1 MKLYNQIAGQNI
13 QRIEALSDGVF
24 AIALTLLVLD
34 VRVPI
39 AEHITHE
46 KDLIAAF
53 GKLAPKLLSY
63 LLSFMTL
70 GIFWTSHSSQF
81 QYIDKS
87 DRNFNWINLSFLLFV
102 TITPFTTA
110 VLSEYLSFRFAIGI
124 YWLNLFLLGLMLF
137 WIFNY
142 ADKHNYFKASLVGK
156 NEIKKA
162 MFSRGLFAQS
172 LYAVGA
178 LLCFVST
185 YLSLG
190 VLIAIQLFFVLP
202 ILPKVKTAYGD
213 PDLSE

>member
-34 VRVPI
+34 VKVPV

-46 KDLIAAF
+46 QDLILAF
-53 GKLAPKLLSY
+53 GKLAPRLLSY
-63 LLSFMTL
+63 FLSFMTL

-110 VLSEYLSFRFAIGI
+110 FLSEYISFRFAIGI

-142 ADKHNYFKASLVGK
+142 ADKHNYFKATLVK
-156 NEIKKA
+156 KDEIKKA
-162 MFSRGLFAQS
+162 MVRRGLFAQC
-172 LYAVGA
+172 LYAAGA
-178 LLCFVST
+178 LLCFINT

-202 ILPKVKTAYGD
+202 LFSKLKKR
-213 PDLSE
+213 L

>member
-1 MKLYNQIAGQNI
+1 
-13 QRIEALSDGVF
+13 
-24 AIALTLLVLD
+24 
-34 VRVPI
+34 VPV
-39 AEHITHE
+39 AEHIAHE
-46 KDLIAAF
+46 KDIITAF

-63 LLSFMTL
+63 FLSFMTL

-110 VLSEYLSFRFAIGI
+110 FLSEYLSFRFAIGI

-142 ADKHNYFKASLVGK
+142 ADKHNYFKATLVRK

-162 MFSRGLFAQS
+162 MVRRGLFAQS
-172 LYAVGA
+172 LYAAGA

-190 VLIAIQLFFVLP
+190 ILIAIQLFFVLP
-202 ILPKVKTAYGD
+202 FLPKIKA
-213 PDLSE
+213 E

>member
-34 VRVPI
+34 IRVPV
-39 AEHITHE
+39 AEHIAHE
-46 KDLIAAF
+46 KDIITAF

-63 LLSFMTL
+63 FLSFMTL
-70 GIFWTSHSSQF
+70 GIFWTSHSSLF

-110 VLSEYLSFRFAIGI
+110 FLSEYLSFRFAIGI
-124 YWLNLFLLGLMLF
+124 YWFNLFLLGLMLF
-137 WIFNY
+137 WIFDY
-142 ADKHNYFKASLVGK
+142 ADKHNYFKAALVRK

-162 MFSRGLFAQS
+162 MVRRGLFAQS
-172 LYAVGA
+172 LYAAGA

-190 VLIAIQLFFVLP
+190 ILIAIQLFFVLP
-202 ILPKVKTAYGD
+202 FLPKIKA
-213 PDLSE
+213 E

>member
-34 VRVPI
+34 IRVPV
-39 AEHITHE
+39 AEHIAHE
-46 KDLIAAF
+46 KDIITAF

-63 LLSFMTL
+63 FLSFMTL

-110 VLSEYLSFRFAIGI
+110 FLSEYLSFRFAIGI
-124 YWLNLFLLGLMLF
+124 YWFNLFLLGLMLF

-142 ADKHNYFKASLVGK
+142 ADKHNYFKATLVRK

-162 MFSRGLFAQS
+162 MVRRGLFAQS
-172 LYAVGA
+172 LYAAGA

-190 VLIAIQLFFVLP
+190 ILIAIQLFFVLP
-202 ILPKVKTAYGD
+202 FLPKIKA
-213 PDLSE
+213 E